1 MRKQFIDGIDSLY
14 IFVLKKYM
22 LFCSFIFDDVS
33 NLILLGF
40 ITKLEQFFDIIL
52 SLNLF
57 VAVVER
63 RRLHDKLI
71 SHALDD

>member
-1 MRKQFIDGIDSLY
+1 
-14 IFVLKKYM
+14 M